1 MRGPGGGYKLAR
13 GGKDITVADI
23 IYAVDEPLDATQC
36 GGKQNCHDDHQCM
49 THELWASLNRHMV
62 DFLDSVTLHDLVEE
76 QKNKRS
82 PAAVDA
88 SGVRRPVM
96 FQEPRVVSDTTVA

>member
-1 MRGPGGGYKLAR
+1 MSPAR
-13 GGKDITVADI
+13 AAVVGHPIGHSRSPDLHRAA
-23 IYAVDEPLDATQC
+23 YAVLGEDVHYDA
-36 GGKQNCHDDHQCM
+36 
-49 THELWASLNRHMV
+49 
-62 DFLDSVTLHDLVEE
+62 HDLVEE